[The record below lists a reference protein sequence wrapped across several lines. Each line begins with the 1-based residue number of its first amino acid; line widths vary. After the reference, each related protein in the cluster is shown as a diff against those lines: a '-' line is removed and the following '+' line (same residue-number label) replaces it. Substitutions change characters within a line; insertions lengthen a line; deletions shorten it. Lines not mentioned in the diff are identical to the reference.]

1 MVTPTYYVYFTSTT
15 IITSAVL
22 FQGFKGTASSIVT
35 VVMGFLVICSGVV
48 LLQLSK
54 SAKDVPDT
62 AVFSGDLNQ
71 IQTIAEQEQ
80 PESEPKADA
89 IRGAAAIVRRISAA
103 RQKMEVKELERLRQ
117 EKEASHLE
125 TLSEDG
131 QAQFEWDGLRRRR
144 TTMGSQRSRAMT
156 SPNPFTHPQGV
167 PFTPPPMTP
176 HPPLG
181 MAHFPSEE
189 ELEEERYRQ
198 ASSPGLLS
206 SIAGTIRNR
215 ARSVI
220 LPGHP
225 DFRDGANDPKVQSP
239 MHPVQL
245 TNITVPTQKMSGDD
259 TPYGD
264 TREHVYGLPEGLRH
278 QDTAYGGAAAAQS
291 TTSFGTGSGRR
302 IQFDDSQKPG
312 TSSSSLAVPPTPPPH
327 RGDGQSARRQFSFQ
341 NVFRRHQADGPQ
353 EQEVRPPS
361 SSILKPPSRAG
372 LGSRGYSNPQVK
384 NSTEEERLG
393 LVKNDSRSMPAL
405 LQYDDDY
412 PENDDDDPEV
422 YLEEKR
428 AQRYGRGITTS
439 PPRRDSDDDTSD
451 PADYG
456 ASRSRPQH
464 SRTGS
469 SQTSPPRGSPPRQS
483 PPRPATRRRD
493 PPPGS
498 NGSFM

>member
-1 MVTPTYYVYFTSTT
+1 
-15 IITSAVL
+15 
-22 FQGFKGTASSIVT
+22 
-35 VVMGFLVICSGVV
+35 MGFLVICSGVV

-80 PESEPKADA
+80 PETEPKADA
-89 IRGAAAIVRRISAA
+89 IRGAAAIVRRFSVA

-144 TTMGSQRSRAMT
+144 TTMGSQRSRPTT

-167 PFTPPPMTP
+167 PFTPPPRTP

-181 MAHFPSEE
+181 MAQFPSEE
-189 ELEEERYRQ
+189 EMDEERNYQ
-198 ASSPGLLS
+198 SSPGLLS
-206 SIAGTIRNR
+206 SIAGTIRSR
-215 ARSVI
+215 GRSII

-225 DFRDGANDPKVQSP
+225 DFRSGSNDPKVQSP

-245 TNITVPTQKMSGDD
+245 TDIAVPSQKTSGDE
-259 TPYGD
+259 TPYGT
-264 TREHVYGLPEGLRH
+264 TREHIYGLPEGLRH
-278 QDTAYGGAAAAQS
+278 QDTGYGGAAAAQS
-291 TTSFGTGSGRR
+291 AISIGNSRHV
-302 IQFDDSQKPG
+302 QFDDSNKSG
-312 TSSSSLAVPPTPPPH
+312 TSSSSLAVLPTPPPL

-361 SSILKPPSRAG
+361 ASILKPPSRAG

-384 NSTEEERLG
+384 DATEEERLG
-393 LVKNDSRSMPAL
+393 LVKNDSRSMPVL
-405 LQYDDDY
+405 THYDDDY
-412 PENDDDDPEV
+412 NNEDDDDPDL

-439 PPRRDSDDDTSD
+439 PPRRGSDDKASES
-451 PADYG
+451 ADYE
-456 ASRSRPQH
+456 ASRSRYEH

-469 SQTSPPRGSPPRQS
+469 SQNVQQRGSPPRQS
-483 PPRPATRRRD
+483 PPRPAPGRRG

-498 NGSFM
+498 SGTFI